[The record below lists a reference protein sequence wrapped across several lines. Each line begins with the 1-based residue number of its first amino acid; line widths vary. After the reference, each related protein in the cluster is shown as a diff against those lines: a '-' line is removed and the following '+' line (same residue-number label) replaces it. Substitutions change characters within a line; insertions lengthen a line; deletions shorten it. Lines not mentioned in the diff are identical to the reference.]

1 MNELQKEYFEKVEKE
16 QAEAEAAEEARLKAV
31 MEAERKKEAVKQEAE
46 KKAKEEAERK
56 AEAEAIEIINRVKA
70 EMAANKKKEA
80 EDQSETKDQQVEQ
93 PEQKDSETEDSKQ
106 DETEKKES
114 VKEEPKEE
122 ETDIYEREPVG
133 EASMPKKSPKFKK
146 GSRKSTAGKVPQRP
160 QPQEAAVTGESETA
174 KAQPKES
181 KEEVPDMKR
190 KEAEKPKKEQTK
202 AGTKPESKSGEKVKT
217 ETNDQ
222 KKPEAETA
230 EEEAIEKA
238 TPESKA
244 AADREAKLQEVA
256 DEYQDKY
263 KRLLAEFENARAR
276 EAKEA
281 SRMYDVGAK
290 AVLEKLLPVV
300 DNFERAI
307 QTIPEEDKDRAFE
320 QGVDKIYKQ
329 MMTILGDIGV
339 EPMNAEGTEFN
350 PDLHNAVMHVE
361 DESLGENVV
370 AEEMQKGYMYKDSVL
385 RYSMVKVAN

>member
-1 MNELQKEYFEKVEKE
+1 MNELQKEYFERVQKE
-16 QAEAEAAEEARLKAV
+16 QAEVEAAEEARLKAV
-31 MEAERKKEAVKQEAE
+31 MEAERKKDAANK
-46 KKAKEEAERK
+46 EAERRAAEEADKK

-80 EDQSETKDQQVEQ
+80 EAAKNAEKDAEKDAPKKEAEGKQ
-93 PEQKDSETEDSKQ
+93 PETN
-106 DETEKKES
+106 
-114 VKEEPKEE
+114 EEAAEE
-122 ETDIYEREPVG
+122 ELNIYEREPVG

-146 GSRKSTAGKVPQRP
+146 GGKKSTAAKVPQRP
-160 QPQEAAVTGESETA
+160 QQETA
-174 KAQPKES
+174 AASDIEAQPEEI
-181 KEEVPDMKR
+181 KEEVPDMKQNT
-190 KEAEKPKKEQTK
+190 KQEAKPKKPKATEAKEETK
-202 AGTKPESKSGEKVKT
+202 KEKPE
-217 ETNDQ
+217 ETQATD
-222 KKPEAETA
+222 EAKDETV
-230 EEEAIEKA
+230 EKA
-238 TPESKA
+238 TPESVA
-244 AADREAKLQEVA
+244 ASQREAKLQELA
-256 DEYQDKY
+256 EEYQDKY

-281 SRMYDVGAK
+281 SKMYDVGAK

-307 QTIPEEDKDRAFE
+307 QTIPEEDKNRAFE

-361 DESLGENVV
+361 DEELGENVV

>member
-1 MNELQKEYFEKVEKE
+1 
-16 QAEAEAAEEARLKAV
+16 
-31 MEAERKKEAVKQEAE
+31 
-46 KKAKEEAERK
+46 
-56 AEAEAIEIINRVKA
+56 
-70 EMAANKKKEA
+70 
-80 EDQSETKDQQVEQ
+80 
-93 PEQKDSETEDSKQ
+93 
-106 DETEKKES
+106 
-114 VKEEPKEE
+114 
-122 ETDIYEREPVG
+122 
-133 EASMPKKSPKFKK
+133 MPKKSPKFKK
-146 GSRKSTAGKVPQRP
+146 GGRKSTAGKVPQRP
-160 QPQEAAVTGESETA
+160 QPQEAAATVEAETA

-181 KEEVPDMKR
+181 KEEVPDMKQ
-190 KEAEKPKKEQTK
+190 KEAEKPKKE
-202 AGTKPESKSGEKVKT
+202 
-217 ETNDQ
+217 Q

-230 EEEAIEKA
+230 EEEAVEKA